1 MIDAELLVE
10 DILED
15 RVKVK
20 ELSAEELDAVV
31 ESLST
36 IGQDMLDTDQHEIGV
51 AILKALDVAIDMH
64 YVDEGF
70 EEAIKTAEAR
80 GNTYWEYE
88 NPSIH

>member
-1 MIDAELLVE
+1 MLVE

>member
-31 ESLST
+31 ESLSD
-36 IGQDMLDTDQHEIGV
+36 IGQSMLDTEQHEIGI
-51 AILKALDVAIDMH
+51 AILRALDSAIDMH
-64 YVDEGF
+64 HTGEGF
-70 EEAIKTAEAR
+70 EEAIVAAESR
-80 GNTYWEYE
+80 GSVYWEYE